1 MTKDLWPSGSVL
13 HVIARDPG
21 CLSLAKQ
28 VGFVVNLC
36 QNVRAGVSKTSLT

>member
-1 MTKDLWPSGSVL
+1 MCETKDLWPSASVL

-28 VGFVVNLC
+28 VGFVANLY
-36 QNVRAGVSKTSLT
+36 QNVRAETLKG